1 MLTREEKARQLLHAM
16 TAIDDRYIAEAA
28 PENTEHSAAS
38 EETVKSET
46 IVPMKHT
53 DVEKMNMDAQKEAEA
68 PAKADMP
75 DEDRHSEPKVLYMK
89 PQKRWKPMGIIAA
102 AAVLVI
108 GFGAYMK
115 TEKASNSMA
124 PVAFVTG
131 GTDRT
136 RAIDGEAESAA
147 AGADQD
153 SAGAAAMGRS
163 SRMETGTD
171 PGVAAAENEPEMAAE
186 AAPYADQGTKEVDG
200 RARMKSSVTETGAA
214 PEAASAD
221 APMSM
226 QIANPWSEFNSL
238 EEAEADAGVEITLPE
253 SYQGFD
259 HRIYRAMHRQMIEVI
274 YQDADGRE
282 GFRIRKSRDFGNI
295 SGDYT
300 RYDQEKTLEIGD
312 RFVVTR
318 GNGDAISVARW
329 GNLSLNLS
337 YAICVAEDQHFTE
350 DDIRSLVEDIDPDI
364 RETGTTRRKS
374 DVFQP
379 DPDAE
384 TIDPAKQ
391 PLY

>member
-1 MLTREEKARQLLHAM
+1 MVTREEKARQLLHAM
-16 TAIDDRYIAEAA
+16 TEIDDHFIAEAA

-38 EETVKSET
+38 EEAVKSET
-46 IVPMKHT
+46 IVPMKHA
-53 DVEKMNMDAQKEAEA
+53 DVEKTKTDV
-68 PAKADMP
+68 P
-75 DEDRHSEPKVLYMK
+75 DEDHHSEPKVLYMK

-131 GTDRT
+131 GTDRA
-136 RAIDGEAESAA
+136 RVIDGEAESAA
-147 AGADQD
+147 AGAR
-153 SAGAAAMGRS
+153 AMGRS
-163 SRMETGTD
+163 SMTETG
-171 PGVAAAENEPEMAAE
+171 VAPDLAAVENEPEMAAE

-200 RARMKSSVTETGAA
+200 STRMKSAVTETGAT
-214 PEAASAD
+214 PEAASSD

-226 QIANPWSEFNSL
+226 QIANPWSEFDTL
-238 EEAEADAGVEITLPE
+238 EEAESDAGIEIELPE
-253 SYQGFD
+253 SYQGFN
-259 HRIYRAMHRQMIEVI
+259 HRIYRSMHRQMIEVI

-282 GFRIRKSRDFGNI
+282 GFRIRKSRDFGDI

-318 GNGDAISVARW
+318 GNGDEISVARW

-337 YAICVAEDQHFTE
+337 YAICAAEDQHFTE
-350 DDIRSLVEDIDPDI
+350 NDIRSLVEDIDPDI

-374 DVFQP
+374 DVFQL

>member
-16 TAIDDRYIAEAA
+16 TEIDDRYIAEAA
-28 PENTEHSAAS
+28 PENTEHSAAP
-38 EETVKSET
+38 EGAVKTETV
-46 IVPMKHT
+46 VPMKQA
-53 DVEKMNMDAQKEAEA
+53 DVEKTKTDTQKETE
-68 PAKADMP
+68 
-75 DEDRHSEPKVLYMK
+75 EPKVLYMK
-89 PQKRWKPMGIIAA
+89 SQRSSWKPMGIIAA

-131 GTDRT
+131 ETDMA

-163 SRMETGTD
+163 SRMETDGD
-171 PGVAAAENEPEMAAE
+171 PGVAAAEHEPEMAAE
-186 AAPYADQGTKEVDG
+186 AVPYADQGTMEVDG
-200 RARMKSSVTETGAA
+200 SARMKSAVTETGAT
-214 PEAASAD
+214 PEEAASSD

-226 QIANPWSEFNSL
+226 QIVNPWSEFDSL

-282 GFRIRKSRDFGNI
+282 GFRIRKSRDFGDI

-312 RFVVTR
+312 RFVETR
-318 GNGDAISVARW
+318 GNGDEISVARW

-337 YAICVAEDQHFTE
+337 YAICVAGDQHFTE
-350 DDIRSLVEDIDPDI
+350 DDIRSLVKDIDPDI
-364 RETGTTRRKS
+364 RETGRTRKKA
-374 DVFQP
+374 DAFQP

>member
-1 MLTREEKARQLLHAM
+1 MVTREEKARQLLHAM
-16 TAIDDRYIAEAA
+16 TEIEDRYIAEAA

-38 EETVKSET
+38 KEAVKSET
-46 IVPMKHT
+46 VVPMKHA
-53 DVEKMNMDAQKEAEA
+53 DVEKTDV
-68 PAKADMP
+68 P
-75 DEDRHSEPKVLYMK
+75 DEDHHSEPKVLYMK

-163 SRMETGTD
+163 SRMETGAD

-186 AAPYADQGTKEVDG
+186 AAPYADQGTNEVDG
-200 RARMKSSVTETGAA
+200 RARMKSAVTETGAA
-214 PEAASAD
+214 PEAASSD

-226 QIANPWSEFNSL
+226 QIANPWSAFDTL

-253 SYQGFD
+253 SYQGFN
-259 HRIYRAMHRQMIEVI
+259 HRIYRSMHRQMIEVI

-282 GFRIRKSRDFGNI
+282 GFRIRKSRDFGDI

-350 DDIRSLVEDIDPDI
+350 NDIRSLVEDIDPDI
-364 RETGTTRRKS
+364 RETGTARRKS

>member
-1 MLTREEKARQLLHAM
+1 MVTREEKARLLLHAM
-16 TAIDDRYIAEAA
+16 TEIDDRYIAEAA

-38 EETVKSET
+38 EEAVKTETV
-46 IVPMKHT
+46 VPMKHADVGKTKT
-53 DVEKMNMDAQKEAEA
+53 DV
-68 PAKADMP
+68 P
-75 DEDRHSEPKVLYMK
+75 DEDHHSEPKVLYMK

-153 SAGAAAMGRS
+153 SAGAGAMRRS
-163 SRMETGTD
+163 SRMETGAD
-171 PGVAAAENEPEMAAE
+171 PGVAAAENEPEIAAE
-186 AAPYADQGTKEVDG
+186 AAPYADQGTMEVGG

-282 GFRIRKSRDFGNI
+282 GFRIRKSRDFGDI

-300 RYDQEKTLEIGD
+300 HYDQEKTLEIGD
-312 RFVVTR
+312 RFVETR
-318 GNGDAISVARW
+318 GNGDEISVARW

-350 DDIRSLVEDIDPDI
+350 DDIQSLVEDIDPDI

>member
-1 MLTREEKARQLLHAM
+1 MVTREEKARQLLHAM
-16 TAIDDRYIAEAA
+16 TEIDDRYIAEAA

-38 EETVKSET
+38 EEAVKSET
-46 IVPMKHT
+46 VVPMKHT
-53 DVEKMNMDAQKEAEA
+53 DVEKTKTDV
-68 PAKADMP
+68 P
-75 DEDRHSEPKVLYMK
+75 DEDHHSEPNVLYMK

-136 RAIDGEAESAA
+136 RVIDGETESAA

-153 SAGAAAMGRS
+153 SADAGAMGRS
-163 SRMETGTD
+163 SRMETGAD

-186 AAPYADQGTKEVDG
+186 AAPYADQGTNEVDG

-214 PEAASAD
+214 PEAASSD

-226 QIANPWSEFNSL
+226 QIANPWSEFDTL
-238 EEAEADAGVEITLPE
+238 EEAESDAGIEIELPE
-253 SYQGFD
+253 SYQGFN
-259 HRIYRAMHRQMIEVI
+259 HRIYRSMHRQMIEVI

-282 GFRIRKSRDFGNI
+282 GFRIRKSRDFGDI

-312 RFVVTR
+312 RFVETR
-318 GNGDAISVARW
+318 GNGDEISVARW

-337 YAICVAEDQHFTE
+337 YAISVAEDQHFTE
-350 DDIRSLVEDIDPDI
+350 NDIRSLVEDIDPDI

>member
-1 MLTREEKARQLLHAM
+1 MVTREEKARQLLHAM
-16 TAIDDRYIAEAA
+16 TEIDDRYIAEAA

-46 IVPMKHT
+46 IVPMKHA
-53 DVEKMNMDAQKEAEA
+53 DVEKTKTDV
-68 PAKADMP
+68 P
-75 DEDRHSEPKVLYMK
+75 DEDHHSEPKVLYMK

-163 SRMETGTD
+163 SRMETGAD

-253 SYQGFD
+253 SYQGFN

-312 RFVVTR
+312 RFVETR
-318 GNGDAISVARW
+318 GNGDEISVASW

-337 YAICVAEDQHFTE
+337 YAICVAGDQHFTE

>member
-1 MLTREEKARQLLHAM
+1 MVTREEKARQLLHAM
-16 TAIDDRYIAEAA
+16 TEIEDRYIAEAA

-38 EETVKSET
+38 KEAVKSET
-46 IVPMKHT
+46 VVPMKHA
-53 DVEKMNMDAQKEAEA
+53 DVEKTDV
-68 PAKADMP
+68 P
-75 DEDRHSEPKVLYMK
+75 DEDHHSEPKVLYMK

-163 SRMETGTD
+163 SRMETGAD

-200 RARMKSSVTETGAA
+200 RARMKSAVTETGAA
-214 PEAASAD
+214 PEAASSD

-226 QIANPWSEFNSL
+226 QIANPWSEFDTL

-253 SYQGFD
+253 SYQGFN
-259 HRIYRAMHRQMIEVI
+259 HRIYRSMHRQMIEVI

-282 GFRIRKSRDFGNI
+282 GFRIRKSRDFGDI

-312 RFVVTR
+312 RFVVTH

-350 DDIRSLVEDIDPDI
+350 NDIRSLVEDIDPDI

>member
-16 TAIDDRYIAEAA
+16 TEIEDRYIAEAA

-38 EETVKSET
+38 KEAVKSET
-46 IVPMKHT
+46 VVPMKHA
-53 DVEKMNMDAQKEAEA
+53 DVEKTDV
-68 PAKADMP
+68 P
-75 DEDRHSEPKVLYMK
+75 DEDHHSEPKVLYMK

-163 SRMETGTD
+163 SRMETGAD

-186 AAPYADQGTKEVDG
+186 AAPYADQGTNEVDG
-200 RARMKSSVTETGAA
+200 RARMKSAVTETGAA
-214 PEAASAD
+214 PEAASSD

-226 QIANPWSEFNSL
+226 QIANPWSEFDTL

-253 SYQGFD
+253 SYQGFN
-259 HRIYRAMHRQMIEVI
+259 HRIYRSMHRQMIEVI

-282 GFRIRKSRDFGNI
+282 GFRIRKSRDFGDI

-350 DDIRSLVEDIDPDI
+350 NDIRSLVEDIDPNI
-364 RETGTTRRKS
+364 RETGTARRKS

>member
-1 MLTREEKARQLLHAM
+1 MVTREEKARQLLHAM
-16 TAIDDRYIAEAA
+16 TEIDDRYIAEAA
-28 PENTEHSAAS
+28 PENTAHSAAS
-38 EETVKSET
+38 EEAVKSET
-46 IVPMKHT
+46 IVPMKHA
-53 DVEKMNMDAQKEAEA
+53 DVEKTKTDV
-68 PAKADMP
+68 P
-75 DEDRHSEPKVLYMK
+75 DDGHHSEPKVLYMK

-136 RAIDGEAESAA
+136 RAINGEAESAT
-147 AGADQD
+147 AGA
-153 SAGAAAMGRS
+153 
-163 SRMETGTD
+163 D

-226 QIANPWSEFNSL
+226 QIANPWSEFDSL

-282 GFRIRKSRDFGNI
+282 GFRIRKSRDFGDI

-312 RFVVTR
+312 RFVETR
-318 GNGDAISVARW
+318 GNGDEISVARW

>member
-1 MLTREEKARQLLHAM
+1 MVTREEKARQLLHAM
-16 TAIDDRYIAEAA
+16 TEIEDRYIAEAA
-28 PENTEHSAAS
+28 PENTERSAAL
-38 EETVKSET
+38 EGAVKTETG
-46 IVPMKHT
+46 VPMKHAN
-53 DVEKMNMDAQKEAEA
+53 VEKTKMDVS
-68 PAKADMP
+68 
-75 DEDRHSEPKVLYMK
+75 DEDHHSEPKVLYMK

-131 GTDRT
+131 GSDMA

-153 SAGAAAMGRS
+153 SASAAAMGRS
-163 SRMETGTD
+163 SRMETGAD

-226 QIANPWSEFNSL
+226 QIANPWNEFDSL

-282 GFRIRKSRDFGNI
+282 GFRIRKSRDFGDI

-300 RYDQEKTLEIGD
+300 RYDQEKTLEISD
-312 RFVVTR
+312 HFVETS
-318 GNGDAISVARW
+318 GNGDEISVARW

-337 YAICVAEDQHFTE
+337 YAICVAEDQHFME
-350 DDIRSLVEDIDPDI
+350 NDIRSLVEDIDPDI

>member
-1 MLTREEKARQLLHAM
+1 MVTREEKARQLLHAM
-16 TAIDDRYIAEAA
+16 TEIDDRYIAEAA

-38 EETVKSET
+38 EEAVKSEM
-46 IVPMKHT
+46 IVPMKHA
-53 DVEKMNMDAQKEAEA
+53 DVEKTKTDV
-68 PAKADMP
+68 P
-75 DEDRHSEPKVLYMK
+75 DEDHHSEPKVLYMK

-124 PVAFVTG
+124 PVAFSAG
-131 GTDRT
+131 AESEMA
-136 RAIDGEAESAA
+136 RAVEDGQKSAA
-147 AGADQD
+147 AGADQ
-153 SAGAAAMGRS
+153 
-163 SRMETGTD
+163 GT
-171 PGVAAAENEPEMAAE
+171 
-186 AAPYADQGTKEVDG
+186 ADGN
-200 RARMKSSVTETGAA
+200 ARMKSSVTETGAA

-226 QIANPWSEFNSL
+226 QIANPWSEFDTL
-238 EEAEADAGVEITLPE
+238 EEAESDAGIEIELPE
-253 SYQGFD
+253 SYQGFN
-259 HRIYRAMHRQMIEVI
+259 HRIYRSMHRQMIEVI

-282 GFRIRKSRDFGNI
+282 GFRIRKSRDFGDI

-312 RFVVTR
+312 RFVETR
-318 GNGDAISVARW
+318 GNGDEISVARW

-337 YAICVAEDQHFTE
+337 YAICAAEDQHFTE
-350 DDIRSLVEDIDPDI
+350 SDIRSLVEDIDPDI

>member
-16 TAIDDRYIAEAA
+16 TEIDDRYIAEAA

-38 EETVKSET
+38 EEAVKSET
-46 IVPMKHT
+46 VVPMKHT
-53 DVEKMNMDAQKEAEA
+53 DVEKTKTDV
-68 PAKADMP
+68 P
-75 DEDRHSEPKVLYMK
+75 DEDHHSEPKVLYMK

-124 PVAFVTG
+124 PVAFIAG
-131 GTDRT
+131 AESEMA
-136 RAIDGEAESAA
+136 RAVEDGQKSAA
-147 AGADQD
+147 A
-153 SAGAAAMGRS
+153 
-163 SRMETGTD
+163 
-171 PGVAAAENEPEMAAE
+171 
-186 AAPYADQGTKEVDG
+186 
-200 RARMKSSVTETGAA
+200 
-214 PEAASAD
+214 AD

-226 QIANPWSEFNSL
+226 QIANPWSEFDTL
-238 EEAEADAGVEITLPE
+238 EEAESDAGIEIELPE
-253 SYQGFD
+253 SYQGFN
-259 HRIYRAMHRQMIEVI
+259 HRIYRSMHRQMIEVI

-282 GFRIRKSRDFGNI
+282 GFRIRKSRDFGDI

-312 RFVVTR
+312 RFVETR
-318 GNGDAISVARW
+318 GNGDEISVARW

>member
-16 TAIDDRYIAEAA
+16 TEIDDRYIAEAA

-38 EETVKSET
+38 EEAVKSET
-46 IVPMKHT
+46 VVPMKHT
-53 DVEKMNMDAQKEAEA
+53 DVEKTKTDV
-68 PAKADMP
+68 P
-75 DEDRHSEPKVLYMK
+75 DEDHHPKPKVLYMK

-136 RAIDGEAESAA
+136 RVIDGDGEAESAA

-153 SAGAAAMGRS
+153 SAGAGAMGRS
-163 SRMETGTD
+163 SRMEAGVD
-171 PGVAAAENEPEMAAE
+171 PGVTAAEGDPEMAAE
-186 AAPYADQGTKEVDG
+186 ATPYADQGTKEVDG
-200 RARMKSSVTETGAA
+200 SARMKSSVTETGAA

-226 QIANPWSEFNSL
+226 QIANPWSEFDSL

-253 SYQGFD
+253 SYQGFN
-259 HRIYRAMHRQMIEVI
+259 HRIYRSMHRQMIEVI

-282 GFRIRKSRDFGNI
+282 GFRIRKSRDFGDI

-300 RYDQEKTLEIGD
+300 HYDQEKTLEIGD
-312 RFVVTR
+312 RFVETR
-318 GNGDAISVARW
+318 GNGDEISVARW

-337 YAICVAEDQHFTE
+337 YAICAAEDQHFTE

>member
-1 MLTREEKARQLLHAM
+1 MVTREEKARQLLHAM
-16 TAIDDRYIAEAA
+16 TEIDDRYIAEAA
-28 PENTEHSAAS
+28 PENTEHIAAS
-38 EETVKSET
+38 EEAVKTETV
-46 IVPMKHT
+46 VPMKHA
-53 DVEKMNMDAQKEAEA
+53 DVEKMNMDAQKEPEA

-75 DEDRHSEPKVLYMK
+75 DEDHHSEPKVLYMK

-163 SRMETGTD
+163 SRMETGAD

-186 AAPYADQGTKEVDG
+186 AAPYADQDTKEVDG
-200 RARMKSSVTETGAA
+200 RARMKSAVTETGAA

-226 QIANPWSEFNSL
+226 QIANPWSEFDSL

-282 GFRIRKSRDFGNI
+282 GFRIRKSRDFDDI

-300 RYDQEKTLEIGD
+300 VYAQTKTLEIGD
-312 RFVVTR
+312 YSVETR
-318 GNGDAISVARW
+318 GNGDEISVATW
-329 GNLSLNLS
+329 TNLSQNLS

-350 DDIRSLVEDIDPDI
+350 DDIRSLVE
-364 RETGTTRRKS
+364 
-374 DVFQP
+374 
-379 DPDAE
+379 
-384 TIDPAKQ
+384 TIA
-391 PLY
+391 

>member
-1 MLTREEKARQLLHAM
+1 MVTREEKARQLLHAM
-16 TAIDDRYIAEAA
+16 TEIDDRYIAEAA

-38 EETVKSET
+38 EEAVKSET
-46 IVPMKHT
+46 VVPMKHA
-53 DVEKMNMDAQKEAEA
+53 DVEKTDV
-68 PAKADMP
+68 P
-75 DEDRHSEPKVLYMK
+75 DEDHHSEPKALYMK

-163 SRMETGTD
+163 SRMETGGD

-200 RARMKSSVTETGAA
+200 SARMKSAVTETGAA

-238 EEAEADAGVEITLPE
+238 EEAETDAGVEITLPE

-259 HRIYRAMHRQMIEVI
+259 HRIYRTMNRQMIEVI

-282 GFRIRKSRDFGNI
+282 GFRIRKSRDFGDI

-312 RFVVTR
+312 RFVETR
-318 GNGDAISVARW
+318 GNGDEISVARW

>member
-1 MLTREEKARQLLHAM
+1 MVTREEKARQLLHAM
-16 TAIDDRYIAEAA
+16 TEIDDHFIAEAA

-38 EETVKSET
+38 EEAVKSET
-46 IVPMKHT
+46 IVPMKHA
-53 DVEKMNMDAQKEAEA
+53 DVEKTKTDV
-68 PAKADMP
+68 P
-75 DEDRHSEPKVLYMK
+75 DEDHHSEPKVLYMK

-136 RAIDGEAESAA
+136 RAIDGEAEGAA
-147 AGADQD
+147 TGADQD

-163 SRMETGTD
+163 SRMETGAD
-171 PGVAAAENEPEMAAE
+171 PGVAAAEGDPEMAAE
-186 AAPYADQGTKEVDG
+186 ATPYADQGTKEVDG
-200 RARMKSSVTETGAA
+200 SARMKSAVTETGAA

-226 QIANPWSEFNSL
+226 QIANPWSEFDSL

-253 SYQGFD
+253 SYQGFN

-282 GFRIRKSRDFGNI
+282 GFRIRKSRDFGDI

-318 GNGDAISVARW
+318 GNGDEISVARW

-337 YAICVAEDQHFTE
+337 YAICAAEDQHFTE
-350 DDIRSLVEDIDPDI
+350 NDIQSLVEDIDPDI

>member
-1 MLTREEKARQLLHAM
+1 MVTREEKARQLLHAM
-16 TAIDDRYIAEAA
+16 TEIEDRYIAEAA

-38 EETVKSET
+38 EEAVKTETV
-46 IVPMKHT
+46 VPMKHADVGKTKT
-53 DVEKMNMDAQKEAEA
+53 DV
-68 PAKADMP
+68 P
-75 DEDRHSEPKVLYMK
+75 DEDHHSEPNVLYMK

-131 GTDRT
+131 GSDMA

-147 AGADQD
+147 AGAD
-153 SAGAAAMGRS
+153 
-163 SRMETGTD
+163 
-171 PGVAAAENEPEMAAE
+171 PGVAAAENEPEIAAE
-186 AAPYADQGTKEVDG
+186 AAPYADQGTMEVDG
-200 RARMKSSVTETGAA
+200 RARMKSSVTETGAT
-214 PEAASAD
+214 PEEAASAD

-226 QIANPWSEFNSL
+226 QITNPWSEFDSL

-282 GFRIRKSRDFGNI
+282 GFRIRKSRDFGDI

-300 RYDQEKTLEIGD
+300 RYDQEKTLEIGN
-312 RFVVTR
+312 RFVETR
-318 GNGDAISVARW
+318 GNGDEISVARW

>member
-1 MLTREEKARQLLHAM
+1 MVTREEKARQLLHAM
-16 TAIDDRYIAEAA
+16 TEIEDRYIAEAA
-28 PENTEHSAAS
+28 PENTERSAAL
-38 EETVKSET
+38 EGAVKTETG
-46 IVPMKHT
+46 VPMKHAN
-53 DVEKMNMDAQKEAEA
+53 VEKTKMDVS
-68 PAKADMP
+68 
-75 DEDRHSEPKVLYMK
+75 DEDHHSEPKVLYMK

-131 GTDRT
+131 GSDMV

-163 SRMETGTD
+163 SRMETGAD

-186 AAPYADQGTKEVDG
+186 AAPYADQYTKEVDG
-200 RARMKSSVTETGAA
+200 RARMKSAVTETGAA

-226 QIANPWSEFNSL
+226 QIANPWSEFDSL

-282 GFRIRKSRDFGNI
+282 GFRIRKSRDFGDI

-300 RYDQEKTLEIGD
+300 RYDQEKTLEIGN
-312 RFVVTR
+312 RFVETR
-318 GNGDAISVARW
+318 GNGDEISVARW

>member
-1 MLTREEKARQLLHAM
+1 
-16 TAIDDRYIAEAA
+16 
-28 PENTEHSAAS
+28 
-38 EETVKSET
+38 
-46 IVPMKHT
+46 
-53 DVEKMNMDAQKEAEA
+53 
-68 PAKADMP
+68 
-75 DEDRHSEPKVLYMK
+75 
-89 PQKRWKPMGIIAA
+89 
-102 AAVLVI
+102 
-108 GFGAYMK
+108 MK
-115 TEKASNSMA
+115 TEKTSNSMA

-131 GTDRT
+131 GSDMA
-136 RAIDGEAESAA
+136 RAIDGEDERAA
-147 AGADQD
+147 TGADQD
-153 SAGAAAMGRS
+153 ATGAAAMGRS
-163 SRMETGTD
+163 SRMEAGVD
-171 PGVAAAENEPEMAAE
+171 PGVAAAEGDPEMAAE
-186 AAPYADQGTKEVDG
+186 AVPYADQGTKEVDG

-253 SYQGFD
+253 SYQGFN
-259 HRIYRAMHRQMIEVI
+259 HRIYRAMHRQMIEAI

-312 RFVVTR
+312 RFVETR
-318 GNGDAISVARW
+318 GNGDEISVASW

-337 YAICVAEDQHFTE
+337 YAICVAGDQHFTE

>member
-1 MLTREEKARQLLHAM
+1 MVTREGKARQLLHAM
-16 TAIDDRYIAEAA
+16 TEIDDRYIAEAA
-28 PENTEHSAAS
+28 PENTEHSTAS
-38 EETVKSET
+38 EEAVKSET
-46 IVPMKHT
+46 IVPMKHA
-53 DVEKMNMDAQKEAEA
+53 DVEKTKTDV
-68 PAKADMP
+68 P
-75 DEDRHSEPKVLYMK
+75 DEDHHSEPKVLYMK

-124 PVAFVTG
+124 PVAFIAG
-131 GTDRT
+131 AESEMA
-136 RAIDGEAESAA
+136 RAVEDGQKSAA
-147 AGADQD
+147 AGADQ
-153 SAGAAAMGRS
+153 
-163 SRMETGTD
+163 GT
-171 PGVAAAENEPEMAAE
+171 
-186 AAPYADQGTKEVDG
+186 ADGN
-200 RARMKSSVTETGAA
+200 ARMKSAVTETGAA

-226 QIANPWSEFNSL
+226 QIANPWSEFDTL
-238 EEAEADAGVEITLPE
+238 EEAEADAGIEIELPE
-253 SYQGFD
+253 SYQGFN
-259 HRIYRAMHRQMIEVI
+259 HRIYRSMHRQMIEVI

-282 GFRIRKSRDFGNI
+282 GFRIRKSRDFGDI

-312 RFVVTR
+312 RFVETR
-318 GNGDAISVARW
+318 GNGDEISVARW

-337 YAICVAEDQHFTE
+337 YAICAAEDQHFTE
-350 DDIRSLVEDIDPDI
+350 NDIRSLVEDIDPDI

>member
-1 MLTREEKARQLLHAM
+1 MVTKEEKARQLLHAM
-16 TAIDDRYIAEAA
+16 TEIEDRYIAEAA

-38 EETVKSET
+38 EEAVKSET
-46 IVPMKHT
+46 VVPMKHA
-53 DVEKMNMDAQKEAEA
+53 DVEKTDV
-68 PAKADMP
+68 P
-75 DEDRHSEPKVLYMK
+75 DEDHHSEPKVLYMK

-124 PVAFVTG
+124 PVAFIAG
-131 GTDRT
+131 AESEMA
-136 RAIDGEAESAA
+136 RAVEDGQKSAA
-147 AGADQD
+147 A
-153 SAGAAAMGRS
+153 
-163 SRMETGTD
+163 
-171 PGVAAAENEPEMAAE
+171 
-186 AAPYADQGTKEVDG
+186 
-200 RARMKSSVTETGAA
+200 
-214 PEAASAD
+214 AD

-226 QIANPWSEFNSL
+226 QIANPWSEFDTL
-238 EEAEADAGVEITLPE
+238 EEAESDAGIEIELPE
-253 SYQGFD
+253 SYQGFN
-259 HRIYRAMHRQMIEVI
+259 HRIYRSMHRQMIEVI

-282 GFRIRKSRDFGNI
+282 GFRIRKSRDFGDI

-312 RFVVTR
+312 RFVETR
-318 GNGDAISVARW
+318 GNGDEIFVARW

>member
-1 MLTREEKARQLLHAM
+1 MVTREEKARQLLHAM
-16 TAIDDRYIAEAA
+16 TEIDDRYIAEAA

-38 EETVKSET
+38 EEAVKSET
-46 IVPMKHT
+46 IVPMKHA
-53 DVEKMNMDAQKEAEA
+53 DVEKTKTDV
-68 PAKADMP
+68 P
-75 DEDRHSEPKVLYMK
+75 DEDHHSEPKVLYMK

-102 AAVLVI
+102 AAILVI

-131 GTDRT
+131 GTDRA
-136 RAIDGEAESAA
+136 RVIDGEAESAA

-153 SAGAAAMGRS
+153 SAGAGAMGRS
-163 SRMETGTD
+163 SRMETGAD

-186 AAPYADQGTKEVDG
+186 AAPYADQGTNEVDG
-200 RARMKSSVTETGAA
+200 RARMKFSVTETGAA

-226 QIANPWSEFNSL
+226 QIANPWSEFDSL

-253 SYQGFD
+253 SYQGFN
-259 HRIYRAMHRQMIEVI
+259 HRIYRSMHRQMIEVI

-282 GFRIRKSRDFGNI
+282 GFRIRKSRDFGDI

-300 RYDQEKTLEIGD
+300 RYEQEKTLEIGD
-312 RFVVTR
+312 RFVETR
-318 GNGDAISVARW
+318 GNGDEISVARW

-337 YAICVAEDQHFTE
+337 YAISVAEDQHFTE
-350 DDIRSLVEDIDPDI
+350 NDIRSLVEDIDPNI
-364 RETGTTRRKS
+364 RETGTIRRKA
-374 DVFQP
+374 DAFQP

>member
-1 MLTREEKARQLLHAM
+1 MVTREEKARQLLHAM
-16 TAIDDRYIAEAA
+16 TEIDDRYIVEAA
-28 PENTEHSAAS
+28 SENTEHSAAL
-38 EETVKSET
+38 EGAVKTETG
-46 IVPMKHT
+46 VPMKHADVKKTKT
-53 DVEKMNMDAQKEAEA
+53 DV
-68 PAKADMP
+68 P
-75 DEDRHSEPKVLYMK
+75 DEDHHSEPKVLYMK
-89 PQKRWKPMGIIAA
+89 SQKRWKPMGIIAA

-131 GTDRT
+131 GTDRV
-136 RAIDGEAESAA
+136 RVIDGEAESAA
-147 AGADQD
+147 AAADQD
-153 SAGAAAMGRS
+153 SAGAATMGRS
-163 SRMETGTD
+163 ARMETGAD
-171 PGVAAAENEPEMAAE
+171 PGVAAAENEPEIAAE
-186 AAPYADQGTKEVDG
+186 AAPYADQGTMEVDG
-200 RARMKSSVTETGAA
+200 RARMKSSVTETGAT
-214 PEAASAD
+214 PEEAASAD

-226 QIANPWSEFNSL
+226 QIANPWSEFDTL
-238 EEAEADAGVEITLPE
+238 EEAEADAGVELTLPE

-312 RFVVTR
+312 RFVETR
-318 GNGDAISVARW
+318 GNGDEISVARW

-337 YAICVAEDQHFTE
+337 YAISVAEDQHFTE
-350 DDIRSLVEDIDPDI
+350 NDIRSLVEDIDPDI
-364 RETGTTRRKS
+364 RETGTIRRKA
-374 DVFQP
+374 DAFQP

-384 TIDPAKQ
+384 TIDPVKQ

>member
-1 MLTREEKARQLLHAM
+1 MVTREEKARQLLHAM
-16 TAIDDRYIAEAA
+16 TEIDDHFIAEAA

-38 EETVKSET
+38 EEAVKSET
-46 IVPMKHT
+46 IVPMKHA
-53 DVEKMNMDAQKEAEA
+53 DVEKTKTDV
-68 PAKADMP
+68 P
-75 DEDRHSEPKVLYMK
+75 DEDHHSEPKVLYMK

-131 GTDRT
+131 GTDRA
-136 RAIDGEAESAA
+136 RVIDGEAESAA
-147 AGADQD
+147 AGAR
-153 SAGAAAMGRS
+153 AMGRS
-163 SRMETGTD
+163 SMTETG
-171 PGVAAAENEPEMAAE
+171 AAPDLAAVENEPEMAAE

-200 RARMKSSVTETGAA
+200 STRMKSAVTETGAT
-214 PEAASAD
+214 PEAASSD

-226 QIANPWSEFNSL
+226 QIANPWSEFDTL
-238 EEAEADAGVEITLPE
+238 EEAESDAGIEIELPE
-253 SYQGFD
+253 SYQGFN
-259 HRIYRAMHRQMIEVI
+259 HRIYRSMHRQMIEVI

-282 GFRIRKSRDFGNI
+282 GFRIRKSRDFGDI

-312 RFVVTR
+312 RFVETR
-318 GNGDAISVARW
+318 GNGDEISVARW

-337 YAICVAEDQHFTE
+337 YAICAAEDQHFTE
-350 DDIRSLVEDIDPDI
+350 NDIWSLVEDIDPDI
-364 RETGTTRRKS
+364 HETGTTRRKS
-374 DVFQP
+374 DVFQL

>member
-1 MLTREEKARQLLHAM
+1 MVTREEKARQLLHAM
-16 TAIDDRYIAEAA
+16 TEIDDRYIAEAA
-28 PENTEHSAAS
+28 PENTEHSTAS
-38 EETVKSET
+38 EEAVKSET

-53 DVEKMNMDAQKEAEA
+53 DVEKTKTDV
-68 PAKADMP
+68 P
-75 DEDRHSEPKVLYMK
+75 DEDHHSEPKVLYMK

-102 AAVLVI
+102 TAVLVI
-108 GFGAYMK
+108 GLGAYMK

-131 GTDRT
+131 GSDMA

-163 SRMETGTD
+163 SRMETGAD

-282 GFRIRKSRDFGNI
+282 GFRIRKSRDFGDI

-312 RFVVTR
+312 RFVETR
-318 GNGDAISVARW
+318 GNGDEISVARW

-374 DVFQP
+374 DVFQL
-379 DPDAE
+379 DSDAE

>member
-1 MLTREEKARQLLHAM
+1 MVTREEKARQLLHAM
-16 TAIDDRYIAEAA
+16 TEIDDRYIAEAA

-38 EETVKSET
+38 EEAVKSET
-46 IVPMKHT
+46 IVPMKHA
-53 DVEKMNMDAQKEAEA
+53 DVEKTKTDV
-68 PAKADMP
+68 P
-75 DEDRHSEPKVLYMK
+75 DEDHHSEPKVLYMK

-131 GTDRT
+131 GTDRA
-136 RAIDGEAESAA
+136 RVIDGEAESAA

-153 SAGAAAMGRS
+153 SAGAGAMGRS
-163 SRMETGTD
+163 SRMETGAD

-186 AAPYADQGTKEVDG
+186 AAPYADQGTNEVDG

-214 PEAASAD
+214 PEAASSD

-226 QIANPWSEFNSL
+226 QIANPWSEFDTL

-253 SYQGFD
+253 SYQGFN

-282 GFRIRKSRDFGNI
+282 GFRIRKSRDFGDI

-312 RFVVTR
+312 RFVETR
-318 GNGDAISVARW
+318 GNGDEISVARW

-337 YAICVAEDQHFTE
+337 YAISVAEDQHFTE
-350 DDIRSLVEDIDPDI
+350 NDIRSLVEDIDPDI

>member
-16 TAIDDRYIAEAA
+16 TEIDDRYIAEAA
-28 PENTEHSAAS
+28 PENTEHSVAS
-38 EETVKSET
+38 EEAVKSET
-46 IVPMKHT
+46 VVPMKHT
-53 DVEKMNMDAQKEAEA
+53 DVEKTKTDV
-68 PAKADMP
+68 P
-75 DEDRHSEPKVLYMK
+75 DEDHHSEPKVLYMK

-108 GFGAYMK
+108 GLGAYMK

-153 SAGAAAMGRS
+153 SAGAGAMGRS
-163 SRMETGTD
+163 SRMEAGVD
-171 PGVAAAENEPEMAAE
+171 PGVTAAEGDPEMAAE
-186 AAPYADQGTKEVDG
+186 ATPYADQGTKEVDG
-200 RARMKSSVTETGAA
+200 RARMKSSVTETGAT

-226 QIANPWSEFNSL
+226 QIANPWSEFDSL

-253 SYQGFD
+253 SYQGFN
-259 HRIYRAMHRQMIEVI
+259 HRIYRSMHRQMIEVI

-282 GFRIRKSRDFGNI
+282 GFRIRKSRDFGDI

-312 RFVVTR
+312 RFVETR
-318 GNGDAISVARW
+318 GNGDEISVARW

-337 YAICVAEDQHFTE
+337 YAICAAEDQHFTE
-350 DDIRSLVEDIDPDI
+350 NDIRSLVEDIDPDI

-374 DVFQP
+374 DVFQL

>member
-1 MLTREEKARQLLHAM
+1 MVTREEKARQLLHAM
-16 TAIDDRYIAEAA
+16 TEIDDRYIAEAA
-28 PENTEHSAAS
+28 PENAEHSAAS
-38 EETVKSET
+38 EEAVKSET
-46 IVPMKHT
+46 VVPMKHT
-53 DVEKMNMDAQKEAEA
+53 DVEKTKTDV
-68 PAKADMP
+68 P
-75 DEDRHSEPKVLYMK
+75 DEDHHSEPKILYMK

-124 PVAFVTG
+124 PVAFIAG
-131 GTDRT
+131 
-136 RAIDGEAESAA
+136 AES
-147 AGADQD
+147 
-153 SAGAAAMGRS
+153 
-163 SRMETGTD
+163 
-171 PGVAAAENEPEMAAE
+171 EMARAVE
-186 AAPYADQGTKEVDG
+186 DGQKSTAA
-200 RARMKSSVTETGAA
+200 
-214 PEAASAD
+214 AD

-226 QIANPWSEFNSL
+226 QIANPWSEFDSL
-238 EEAEADAGVEITLPE
+238 EEAEADAGIEITLPE
-253 SYQGFD
+253 SYQGFN
-259 HRIYRAMHRQMIEVI
+259 HRIYRSMHRQMIEVI

-282 GFRIRKSRDFGNI
+282 GFRIRKSRDFGDI

-312 RFVVTR
+312 RFVETR
-318 GNGDAISVARW
+318 GNGDEISVARW

-337 YAICVAEDQHFTE
+337 YAICAAEDQHFTE
-350 DDIRSLVEDIDPDI
+350 NDIRSLVEDIDPDI

>member
-16 TAIDDRYIAEAA
+16 SEIDDRYIAEAA

-38 EETVKSET
+38 EEAVKSET
-46 IVPMKHT
+46 IVQMKHADVENTKT
-53 DVEKMNMDAQKEAEA
+53 DV
-68 PAKADMP
+68 P
-75 DEDRHSEPKVLYMK
+75 DEDHHSEPKVLYMK
-89 PQKRWKPMGIIAA
+89 SQKRWKPMGIIAA

-136 RAIDGEAESAA
+136 RAIDGETESAA
-147 AGADQD
+147 AAVDQD
-153 SAGAAAMGRS
+153 SAGAATMGRS
-163 SRMETGTD
+163 ARMETGAD
-171 PGVAAAENEPEMAAE
+171 PGVAAAENEPEIAAE
-186 AAPYADQGTKEVDG
+186 AAPYADQGTNEVDG

-214 PEAASAD
+214 PEAASSD

-226 QIANPWSEFNSL
+226 QIANPWSEFDTL
-238 EEAEADAGVEITLPE
+238 EEAEADAGVELTLPE

-312 RFVVTR
+312 RFVETR
-318 GNGDAISVARW
+318 GNGDEISVARW

-337 YAICVAEDQHFTE
+337 YAISVAEDQHFTE
-350 DDIRSLVEDIDPDI
+350 NDIRSLVEDIDPDI